1 MRNTTDTDHTLHLL
15 GGAATVDC
23 IYNSFK
29 KRRVVRKM
37 KALYE
42 FNKKQKLK
50 KYSILLS
57 CAIF

>member
-29 KRRVVRKM
+29 KRRVARKM
-37 KALYE
+37 KALY
-42 FNKKQKLK
+42 
-50 KYSILLS
+50 
-57 CAIF
+57 